1 MKINSVLMTAFG
13 AGSLALLSSSMNA
26 ANAASTSFSMNQF
39 TGSNAEVNYTLE
51 DIAGGGVK
59 FTVDASSQLS
69 DIRGVWFDISDDSL
83 LSGLNILGNDITQT
97 VIDANSVNNL
107 GGGVN
112 LNGGGTSAPFDVGL
126 EIGQSGLRGGR
137 DDFRMTTF
145 NVFHDSVALS
155 IENFAGQDFG
165 TRLTSVGTDR
175 NGSSKLVGMAPT
187 GNKPPAVP
195 EPLPGGMATTMSL
208 LAIGGAFKVM
218 SSKKRA

>member
-26 ANAASTSFSMNQF
+26 ANAAQTSFSMNQF
-39 TGSNAEVNYTLE
+39 TGSDATVNYTLE

-112 LNGGGTSAPFDVGL
+112 LNGGGTSAPFDVGV
-126 EIGQSGLRGGR
+126 EIGTQGIGS
-137 DDFRMTTF
+137 DDIRSTTF

-155 IENFAGQDFG
+155 IQNFVGQDFG
-165 TRLTSVGTDR
+165 TRLTSVEVGANR

-187 GNKPPAVP
+187 GNNPPAVP

-218 SSKKRA
+218 SGKKRA